1 MTNKNISI
9 GAGAVM
15 TISIFLPLF
24 SLGAVS
30 ASLFDGI
37 SADIATEATLVALFA
52 IGALVSAF
60 LDKPSIARICSG
72 VVLAAVLYT
81 LYNTYDL
88 QSSLASALNVDVNL
102 LSMVG
107 IGGWSMLVASIVGV
121 LFSKE

>member
-1 MTNKNISI
+1 
-9 GAGAVM
+9 
-15 TISIFLPLF
+15 
-24 SLGAVS
+24 
-30 ASLFDGI
+30 
-37 SADIATEATLVALFA
+37 VALFA

-88 QSSLASALNVDVNL
+88 QSSLASALNVDVDL